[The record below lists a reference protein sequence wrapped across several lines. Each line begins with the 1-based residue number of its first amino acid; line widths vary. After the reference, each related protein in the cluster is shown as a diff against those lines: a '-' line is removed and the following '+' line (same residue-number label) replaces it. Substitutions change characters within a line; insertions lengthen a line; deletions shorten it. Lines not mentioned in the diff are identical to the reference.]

1 MHFVSSQSEAD
12 QITDIVKFFSEH
24 MEESVTA
31 PQTSAAFNGFHDK
44 INALNSSKD
53 YKGLLNYL
61 LSIKNEL
68 LSLPISHKNQ
78 QLTIQRTILLIL
90 PLLKSQERKAAKDKK
105 IYDELKNTTVDYC
118 KLLEDSEYPL
128 SIKVNS

>member
-118 KLLEDSEYPL
+118 KMLEDSEYPL